1 MDHIGLLLQHSQY
14 VYAIPV
20 GIVLVCAI
28 LVFAFGFKKAEQPP
42 FAQLSAGSDVDRKL
56 AKKRGKVREKVS
68 ETTSVTR
75 DPAARPSLS
84 LPLRLSFAPRPFSPV
99 DTSRSPAIW
108 WLVCGRES
116 MHTHTRPLI
125 SWSLRSERVARKV
138 ALFLLPALRDVTTG
152 VCFLCQRG
160 PRRPRHVPEILVR
173 RILAAYPPLNLLFF
187 LSTLSIITF
196 CPLSLFKV
204 QSLHNV

>member
-42 FAQLSAGSDVDRKL
+42 FAQLSAGSDVERKL

-68 ETTSVTR
+68 ET
-75 DPAARPSLS
+75 DPAVRPSFS
-84 LPLRLSFAPRPFSPV
+84 LPLRLAFSPAPFFPV

-108 WLVCGRES
+108 WLVCERTR
-116 MHTHTRPLI
+116 TH
-125 SWSLRSERVARKV
+125 AR
-138 ALFLLPALRDVTTG
+138 
-152 VCFLCQRG
+152 
-160 PRRPRHVPEILVR
+160 
-173 RILAAYPPLNLLFF
+173 
-187 LSTLSIITF
+187 
-196 CPLSLFKV
+196 
-204 QSLHNV
+204 